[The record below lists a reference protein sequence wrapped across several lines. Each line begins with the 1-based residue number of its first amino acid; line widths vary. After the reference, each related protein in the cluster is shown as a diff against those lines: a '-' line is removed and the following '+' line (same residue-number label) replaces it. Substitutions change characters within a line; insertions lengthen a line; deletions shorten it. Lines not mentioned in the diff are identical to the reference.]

1 MLLKKQYQNFDKV
14 YHGDGEEKSVTI
26 KNEEPEIIHKL
37 KLIKNNKYTFS
48 EQRNGRKYLDNS
60 FESK

>member
-14 YHGDGEEKSVTI
+14 YHDDG
-26 KNEEPEIIHKL
+26 EEPEIIHKL

-48 EQRNGRKYLDNS
+48 EQINGRKYLDNS